1 MRLAAVDWF
10 FVLKLP
16 KQTFPARELWQLE
29 ASQGYPNLAALNAT
43 SAHCDCPDPSC
54 PRMPFPEYG
63 AGKGSGLCYL
73 YADANHPTLRYFQDV
88 LDAETGQPLE
98 CLGQGGRDP
107 LSQTLMRGAQ
117 NRKNYDDATVEW

>member
-1 MRLAAVDWF
+1 VDWF

-16 KQTFPARELWQLE
+16 KETFEAKDLWQIE
-29 ASQGYPNLAALNAT
+29 ASYGYPDLDALNV
-43 SAHCDCPDPSC
+43 SDVHCDCPDPTC
-54 PRMPFPEYG
+54 VGMPFPEYG

-88 LDAETGQPLE
+88 VDEATGQSLE

-117 NRKNYDDATVEW
+117 NRRNFDDSSVEWY